1 MRLRGIWTTFRRS
14 CAYEE
19 YEQRLGGV
27 ALTRNMDSVWEG
39 LRLRETW
46 TAFRRSCANEKY
58 GHADGPTLHMLNY
71 VASTAV
77 VYDLT

>member
-1 MRLRGIWTTFRRS
+1 
-14 CAYEE
+14 
-19 YEQRLGGV
+19 
-27 ALTRNMDSVWEG
+27 
-39 LRLRETW
+39 LRLRVIW
-46 TAFRRSCANEKY
+46 TAFRRSCAYEKY